1 MNFFLSGYYGY
12 ENAGDEAVLASMLEA
27 LGARKPGATFTVTSG
42 DAAAT
47 NATYGKQGVTAIGRQ
62 NPRVLVQGI
71 RACDVFLSGG
81 GSLLQDVT
89 SLRNAVYYTGLLR
102 LARLARKP
110 TMIYAQGIGPLI
122 RPLACKLTR
131 IAAVHARAVTVR
143 DKDSAQLLR
152 RIGVRRPIEVTAD
165 PVWALTPDFVDPASK
180 RGVWLAGLRPWSA
193 PGFELDDPA
202 TIMRWHEA
210 TGHKIVHYIPMQ
222 PHADGPVMQ
231 PFLAAGDELVD
242 TASQHPSAIMARCG
256 AGEAMIA
263 MRLHSLIFAAAQGLP
278 CVAINYD
285 PKVQA
290 LAEIIGAPLLENLSA
305 NELKRL
311 PEAVATAKPMEAVQL
326 QELKSAA
333 LRNAEIAANL

>member
-12 ENAGDEAVLASMLEA
+12 ANAGDEAVLASMLEA
-27 LGARKPGATFTVTSG
+27 LGAQKRDATFTVTSG
-42 DAAAT
+42 DPVAT
-47 NATYGKQGVTAIGRQ
+47 HALYGKQGVWAIGRQ
-62 NPRVLVQGI
+62 SPKALLAGI

-102 LARLARKP
+102 LARLSCKP
-110 TMIYAQGIGPLI
+110 TMIYAQGIGPLL
-122 RPLACKLTR
+122 RPLSRKLTR
-131 IAAVHARAVTVR
+131 IAATHARAVTVR

-165 PVWALTPDFVDPASK
+165 PVWALTPDYVDPVTR

-193 PGFELDDPA
+193 PGFELDSP
-202 TIMRWHEA
+202 TTVMRWHQA
-210 TGHKIVHYIPMQ
+210 TAGKIMRYIPMQ
-222 PHADGPVMQ
+222 PHADAPAAQ

-242 TASQHPSAIMARCG
+242 TAGQHPSRIMAHCG

-263 MRLHSLIFAAAQGLP
+263 MRLHALIFASAQGLP

-305 NELKRL
+305 AELKRL
-311 PEAVATAKPMEAVQL
+311 PEAVAAAKPMGAEHL
-326 QELKSAA
+326 DELKKAA